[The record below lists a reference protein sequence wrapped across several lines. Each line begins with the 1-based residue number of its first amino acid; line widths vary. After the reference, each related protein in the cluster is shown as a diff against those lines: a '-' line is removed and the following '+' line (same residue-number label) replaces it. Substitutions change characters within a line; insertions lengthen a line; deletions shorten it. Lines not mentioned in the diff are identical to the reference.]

1 MPKFETERRVSHS
14 ADDMLAL
21 IADVERYPEFVPLC
35 HRLIINAR
43 SVEGGREIL
52 VADMTVAYKII
63 RETFTT
69 RVTLDRAART
79 VDAQYLN
86 GPFKHLDSRWS
97 FTPEGEGACIVRF
110 AIDYELRSRALAAVM
125 GAVFDTA
132 FRRFA
137 DAFEKRAD
145 VIYGK
150 AATE

>member
-21 IADVERYPEFVPLC
+21 IADLERYPDFVPLC
-35 HRLIINAR
+35 QRLIIKAR
-43 SVEGGREIL
+43 SVEVGRDIL

-110 AIDYELRSRALAAVM
+110 AIDYEFKSRALAALM

-132 FRRFA
+132 FRKFA
-137 DAFEKRAD
+137 AAFEKRAD
-145 VIYGK
+145 AVYRK
-150 AATE
+150 PS

>member
-14 ADDMLAL
+14 ADDMFAL
-21 IADVERYPEFVPLC
+21 IADIERYPEFVPLC
-35 HRLIINAR
+35 QRLVIKGR
-43 SVEGGREIL
+43 SAESGRDIL

-79 VDAQYLN
+79 IDAQYLN

-97 FTPEGEGACIVRF
+97 FTPEGDGACLVRF
-110 AIDYELRSRALAAVM
+110 VIDYEFKSRALAALM

-132 FRRFA
+132 FRKFA
-137 DAFEKRAD
+137 VAFEKRAD
-145 VIYGK
+145 AVYGK
-150 AATE
+150 ATAI

>member
-35 HRLIINAR
+35 QRLIIKAR
-43 SVEGGREIL
+43 SVEGGRDIL

-110 AIDYELRSRALAAVM
+110 AIDYEFKSRALAAVM

>member
-1 MPKFETERRVSHS
+1 MPKFETERRVTHS
-14 ADDMLAL
+14 ADDMFTL
-21 IADVERYPEFVPLC
+21 IADIERYPVFVPLC
-35 HRLIINAR
+35 QRLIIKAR
-43 SVEGGREIL
+43 SIDGGRDIL
-52 VADMTVAYKII
+52 IADMTVAYKII

-69 RVTLDRAART
+69 RVTLDRAAKT

-97 FTPEGEGACIVRF
+97 FTPEGEGACLVRF
-110 AIDYELRSRALAAVM
+110 AIDYEFKSRALAVVM

-145 VIYGK
+145 AVYRK
-150 AATE
+150 PS

>member
-35 HRLIINAR
+35 QRLIIKAR
-43 SVEGGREIL
+43 SVEGGRDIL
-52 VADMTVAYKII
+52 VADMTVAYRIF

-69 RVTLDRAART
+69 RVALDRAART

-97 FTPEGEGACIVRF
+97 FTPEGEGACLVRF
-110 AIDYELRSRALAAVM
+110 AIDYEFKSRALAAVM

-145 VIYGK
+145 VIYRK
-150 AATE
+150 ATA

>member
-1 MPKFETERRVSHS
+1 MPKFETERRVAHS
-14 ADDMLAL
+14 ADDMFAL

-35 HRLIINAR
+35 QRLIIKAR
-43 SVEGGREIL
+43 NVEGGRDIL

-110 AIDYELRSRALAAVM
+110 TIDYAFKSRALAAVM

-132 FRRFA
+132 FRKFA
-137 DAFEKRAD
+137 AAFETRAD

-150 AATE
+150 AAPA

>member
-1 MPKFETERRVSHS
+1 MPKFETERRVAHS
-14 ADDMLAL
+14 ADDMFAL
-21 IADVERYPEFVPLC
+21 IADIERYPEFVPLC
-35 HRLIINAR
+35 QRLIIKAR
-43 SVEGGREIL
+43 SIEGGRDIL

-69 RVTLDRAART
+69 RVTLDRTART

-97 FTPEGEGACIVRF
+97 FTPEGQGACLVRF
-110 AIDYELRSRALAAVM
+110 AIEYEFRSRALAAVM

-150 AATE
+150 ATA

>member
-14 ADDMLAL
+14 ADDMFAL
-21 IADVERYPEFVPLC
+21 IADIERYPQFVPLC
-35 HRLIINAR
+35 QRLVIKGR
-43 SVEGGREIL
+43 SAESGRDIL

-79 VDAQYLN
+79 IDAQYLN

-97 FTPEGEGACIVRF
+97 FTPAGEGACLVRF
-110 AIDYELRSRALAAVM
+110 AIDYEFKSRALAAVM

-150 AATE
+150 APA